1 MRLQLFAVKQ
11 ICFCSVKLFCNIS
24 TMYLV
29 QTQTNSFSKEAH
41 GSFVNLL
48 LLIYNMPQCNA
59 MYVSL
64 WTHYISEEAQG
75 SFTDWQICSV
85 SLPRFLSP
93 STANDSIKFPPFE
106 HTQIQPLRPQPSA
119 TDRTAAAEQ
128 KLKNAADFSI
138 WLHCTNIDTA
148 NNSKVQSMHIT

>member
-1 MRLQLFAVKQ
+1 MTPLRKHRAVLQIGKSA
-11 ICFCSVKLFCNIS
+11 
-24 TMYLV
+24 
-29 QTQTNSFSKEAH
+29 
-41 GSFVNLL
+41 
-48 LLIYNMPQCNA
+48 P
-59 MYVSL
+59 
-64 WTHYISEEAQG
+64 
-75 SFTDWQICSV
+75 V

-106 HTQIQPLRPQPSA
+106 HTQIQPLKPQPLA

-148 NNSKVQSMHIT
+148 SKRKVHTVSVHTT